1 MDRANPLDSL
11 DRVDDSADEC
21 VKLADSKK
29 YKATKRKINTI
40 CRGLTFETKDYRPEK
55 SIEQIDLYV
64 KTKDKMSRILYSEI
78 SNYLFNLETNER
90 VIFLTNVEK
99 MLIYSLGKED
109 RIDDDVAKIVV
120 KIYDHTQLVNYQ
132 IENMNAIFAHRIA
145 DAKVDLHSEIKGVE
159 KEYITILGIF
169 AAIMLAFVGTFTFST
184 SVLNN
189 VTDTNVYKLAV
200 ISIVIGFVFYNL
212 VGMLIDFIK
221 EINGNSAGSI
231 DGKKTTST
239 SKLVNVLLIAIILV
253 SLLGYGISHISFPE
267 KVYIGILQ
275 EQVQEQQMSVES
287 VEETEN

>member
-1 MDRANPLDSL
+1 
-11 DRVDDSADEC
+11 
-21 VKLADSKK
+21 
-29 YKATKRKINTI
+29 
-40 CRGLTFETKDYRPEK
+40 
-55 SIEQIDLYV
+55 
-64 KTKDKMSRILYSEI
+64 
-78 SNYLFNLETNER
+78 
-90 VIFLTNVEK
+90 
-99 MLIYSLGKED
+99 
-109 RIDDDVAKIVV
+109 
-120 KIYDHTQLVNYQ
+120 
-132 IENMNAIFAHRIA
+132 MNAIFAHRIA

-212 VGMLIDFIK
+212 VGMLIGFIK
-221 EINGNSAGSI
+221 EINGKSAGSI

-275 EQVQEQQMSVES
+275 EQVQGQQMSVES